1 MLALILVP
9 RRPRSISVA
18 PPCTRSHAHAHA
30 RAHAR
35 AHLTRRFVNETCA
48 STKLKMCGVTCH
60 EVHPSP
66 PLSRARKCSH
76 TGSYTGNSRRRRA
89 ACDARRSRRMSVRQS
104 GVRPSAHGS
113 APRRSSTQKWCR
125 PPLPTARAHTH
136 QAPQL
141 PPLTTATARHT
152 RRTHARTHVVSTR
165 AHASTHAHTRAL
177 VHARMHARA
186 LVVLSE
192 YRLRPQGVS
201 TGCGFDYRRLWTRTP
216 CAENGTSGYVTM
228 PGAPRYITEPSPT
241 DHRGVRCPVRPLRPG
256 PNALPSPAAFCASCK
271 VHLRHACCA

>member
-1 MLALILVP
+1 MLALVLVP

-18 PPCTRSHAHAHA
+18 PPCTRSHAHA
-30 RAHAR
+30 RACAHVR

-60 EVHPSP
+60 EVQPSP
-66 PLSRARKCSH
+66 PLSRACKCSH
-76 TGSYTGNSRRRRA
+76 IGSYAGNSRRRRA

-141 PPLTTATARHT
+141 PPHTTATARHT
-152 RRTHARTHVVSTR
+152 RRTHARTHARCMHTSTR
-165 AHASTHAHTRAL
+165 IYTHAHACTSART
-177 VHARMHARA
+177 HARTLGRWLYARA
-186 LVVLSE
+186 LAW
-192 YRLRPQGVS
+192 RTTAGAG
-201 TGCGFDYRRLWTRTP
+201 GCPSGTVWCTSQRCTFRRILQRCSRT
-216 CAENGTSGYVTM
+216 T
-228 PGAPRYITEPSPT
+228 
-241 DHRGVRCPVRPLRPG
+241 
-256 PNALPSPAAFCASCK
+256 
-271 VHLRHACCA
+271 